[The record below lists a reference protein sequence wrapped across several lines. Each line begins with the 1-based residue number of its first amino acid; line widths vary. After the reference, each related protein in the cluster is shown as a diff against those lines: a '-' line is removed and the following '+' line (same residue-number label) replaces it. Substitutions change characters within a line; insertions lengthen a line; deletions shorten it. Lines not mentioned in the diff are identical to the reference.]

1 MQQVGRVSLAHER
14 ACALSCAPT
23 RALAPALHVFSS
35 VSYLH
40 LFLLPWHRT
49 SRWHNSPLTS
59 CPCHSRCH
67 ERPGSPPRLHEKQI
81 HTKTSIC
88 SVASVQLS
96 VLDIGTGAQHPR
108 HSLFRRVFLQTRG
121 AGSYSA
127 TAARMGAQRR
137 RSFIPKLPRA
147 KGSRPNQGGFSF
159 LSLFFY
165 PRRRRSSKCKYC
177 GLGGNVLDPR
187 RG

>member
-1 MQQVGRVSLAHER
+1 MHASMQQIKRVSLAHER
-14 ACALSCAPT
+14 AWALSCALT
-23 RALAPALHVFSS
+23 RTLHVFSS

-67 ERPGSPPRLHEKQI
+67 ERPGSPPRLHEKQT
-81 HTKTSIC
+81 HTKTSIY

-96 VLDIGTGAQHPR
+96 VLDIGTGAKHPR

-127 TAARMGAQRR
+127 TSARLDARRR
-137 RSFIPKLPRA
+137 RSFSPKLPRA
-147 KGSRPNQGGFSF
+147 TGLRPNQGGFPF

-165 PRRRRSSKCKYC
+165 LRRRRSSKWKYI
-177 GLGGNVLDPR
+177 VV
-187 RG
+187 